1 MTPTKAYKLYANE
14 HKNRRQRKYRINMA
28 ISKETKVGILA
39 ALAITI
45 LVVGYN
51 FMRGQD
57 LFTSNNEYYGNY
69 SEIEGLFK
77 SNPVLING
85 YKVGSVSS
93 VSMDNTTLELTV
105 GITVPA
111 EIKIPKNSTMK
122 IINND
127 MIGSKAVEIIFG
139 DSKEFAQ
146 NGDQFK
152 AEQDQ
157 GLAQAV
163 SAVLEPLTKSV
174 SSVLG
179 NIDTAIAGAD
189 LQTTLKDAS
198 LALRSFKETADK
210 LNNLLNGKDVQISA
224 ILNNVEKTTKGL
236 EGLSPKID
244 GILNEIDATSKELS
258 AIEFEALATQVK
270 SLASELEKTTAA
282 VNSKEGTLGML
293 VNDKELYTKLDA
305 TIVKLK
311 VLLEDIEKY
320 PRRYTGV
327 TERQRK
333 KGDQAKKEAK

>member
-1 MTPTKAYKLYANE
+1 
-14 HKNRRQRKYRINMA
+14 MA

-57 LFTSNNEYYGNY
+57 LFTSSNEYYGTY

-93 VSMDNTTLELTV
+93 VSMDNSTLELTV
-105 GITVPA
+105 GITVPS

-122 IINND
+122 IVNND

-146 NGDQFK
+146 DGDQFK

-210 LNNLLNGKDVQISA
+210 LNNLLNGKDAQIIA
-224 ILNNVEKTTKGL
+224 ILDNVEKTTKGL

-258 AIEFEALATQVK
+258 AVEFGLLATQVK
-270 SLASELEKTTAA
+270 SLATELEKTTTA
-282 VNSKEGTLGML
+282 VNSKNGTLGML

-305 TIVKLK
+305 TVLKLK
-311 VLLEDIEKY
+311 TLLEDIEKY
-320 PRRYTGV
+320 PRRYTGI

-333 KGDQAKKEAK
+333 KGDEAKKEGK